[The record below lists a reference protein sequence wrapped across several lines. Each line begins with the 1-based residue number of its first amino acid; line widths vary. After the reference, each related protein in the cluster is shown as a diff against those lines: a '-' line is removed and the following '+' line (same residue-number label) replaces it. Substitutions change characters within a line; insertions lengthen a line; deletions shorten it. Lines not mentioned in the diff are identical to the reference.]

1 MHLEYNHIFR
11 MQDLDIDLNYIGT
24 VKREKMLQ
32 ERPKIEESV
41 QVVFSREG
49 FTPSRAFIKERSQL

>member
-1 MHLEYNHIFR
+1 
-11 MQDLDIDLNYIGT
+11 MQDVDIDLNYIGT
-24 VKREKMLQ
+24 VKRETLLHKRL
-32 ERPKIEESV
+32 KIEESV

>member
-1 MHLEYNHIFR
+1 MHLEYTHIFR
-11 MQDLDIDLNYIGT
+11 MPDMDIDFNYIGT

-41 QVVFSREG
+41 QVVFNREE